1 MDASAFRERGNRKSP
16 EEEKEQKQLKSERL
30 LLTWLINEN
39 SLFDKLKG
47 ILSPDDFYEPVYHDI
62 AIQLYDQYEKEGKVI
77 PAAIMNHYQS
87 KEEHEIAS
95 AIMQQNFD
103 MEVAQDEKEKVI
115 TDLVRRVRQ
124 RSITHQME
132 LAQGDLNKTGQ
143 LMIEQSKIDK
153 IKIHL

>member
-47 ILSPDDFYEPVYHDI
+47 VLSPDDFYEPVYHDI

-77 PAAIMNHYQS
+77 PAAIMNRYQS

-103 MEVAQDEKEKVI
+103 MELAQDEKEKAI

-124 RSITHQME
+124 RSIAHQME

-143 LMIEQSKIDK
+143 LMIEQSKINK
-153 IKIHL
+153 IKITL